1 MTSYRITQSVAKR
14 MIKQAV
20 DDPSDRP
27 AGSIINLSSIAANS
41 VQRNMLA
48 YSVSTAAL
56 NQMTRAMAIELSQH
70 NIRVN
75 AVAFGSLM
83 SASLQSAL
91 KENPEYRQEIE
102 DKTPLGWIASANE
115 VVEATQYLASDASR
129 FMTGHI
135 MTLDGGRSL
144 VDSVKA
150 SAH

>member
-1 MTSYRITQSVAKR
+1 
-14 MIKQAV
+14 
-20 DDPSDRP
+20 
-27 AGSIINLSSIAANS
+27 
-41 VQRNMLA
+41 MLA

-102 DKTPLGWIASANE
+102 HKTPLGWIASANE